1 MKKEQLTQI
10 IREEI
15 QNVINEWK
23 PTRHESTQFVKAPNA
38 AEGDI
43 FFSPRGNA
51 TAIKVGNALHLLY
64 VWEGKAML
72 GKIQKSDSQW
82 KHMGPATPNMLQD
95 LQLKAVAGL
104 ITPES
109 AKRDA
114 ATMWKYIKSNM
125 AK

>member
-64 VWEGKAML
+64 VWEDKAML
-72 GKIQKSDSQW
+72 GKVQKSDSQW

-109 AKRDA
+109 AKKDA